1 MFQDLGVINVWAYAL
16 GALVIVLI
24 PGPNSLF
31 VLKTS
36 IKSGTKAA
44 SAAAC
49 AVFLGDATLMF
60 ASYLGMAALI
70 AAHPGIFT
78 AIRIG
83 GGLYLA
89 YLGIQAIRSA
99 FFPKK
104 AAPGA
109 AAPKAADSGKAFRT
123 ALVLSLTNPKAI
135 LFYIAFFV
143 QFIDPSYPHPGVPY
157 LIEAVIFETFSMIWL
172 FTLIRLGRAMLTF
185 AGNRPALTKA
195 GSTALGSLFILFA
208 GKFALD
214 F

>member
-1 MFQDLGVINVWAYAL
+1 MLQDFGITNVWAYAL

-36 IKSGTKAA
+36 IRNGARAA
-44 SAAAC
+44 LAAAC
-49 AVFLGDATLMF
+49 AVFLGDAVLMF
-60 ASYLGMAALI
+60 SSYLGMAALI

-89 YLGIQAIRSA
+89 YLGLQAIRAA

-104 AAPGA
+104 PAPGA
-109 AAPKAADSGKAFRT
+109 AAPKASDGGRAFRT

-135 LFYIAFFV
+135 LFYLAFFV
-143 QFIDPSYPHPGVPY
+143 QFIDPSYPNPGVPY
-157 LIEAVIFETFSMIWL
+157 LIEALILETFSVIWL
-172 FTLIRLGRAMLTF
+172 FTLIRLGRAILAF
-185 AGNRPALTKA
+185 AGSRPALAKA
-195 GSTALGSLFILFA
+195 GSTALGSLFLLFA
-208 GKFALD
+208 GKLALD